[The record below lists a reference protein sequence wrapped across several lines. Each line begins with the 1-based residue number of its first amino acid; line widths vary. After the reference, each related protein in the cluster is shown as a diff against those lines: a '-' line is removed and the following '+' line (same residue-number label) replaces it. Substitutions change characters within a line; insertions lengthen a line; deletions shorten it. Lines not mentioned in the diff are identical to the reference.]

1 MVTADQV
8 RALALGL
15 PRAYEAWVRDRAKFR
30 VGRLVFLS
38 IAPDERSIGFGY
50 PKDARASLVA
60 AEPEKFF
67 LPIASDMRYH
77 WVRAWLDAL
86 DEDEMQELVTE
97 AWAMVVPK
105 RVAAGILRPFQV
117 ELNRAAAEIAHR
129 LRQSLRATRPRRVDC
144 ALLDRRVPVWKEYR

>member
-1 MVTADQV
+1 LSDPSARLHDVVTADQV
-8 RALALGL
+8 RAVALSL

-60 AEPEKFF
+60 AEPEKFS

-86 DEDEMQELVTE
+86 DEDEMRELVVE

-105 RVAAGILRPFQV
+105 RVSEEYFGRSEARRRRP
-117 ELNRAAAEIAHR
+117 
-129 LRQSLRATRPRRVDC
+129 
-144 ALLDRRVPVWKEYR
+144 

>member
-1 MVTADQV
+1 VIAADQV

-77 WVRAWLDAL
+77 CVRAWLDAL

-105 RVAAGILRPFQV
+105 RVAA
-117 ELNRAAAEIAHR
+117 
-129 LRQSLRATRPRRVDC
+129 
-144 ALLDRRVPVWKEYR
+144 EYFARSRSS

>member
-1 MVTADQV
+1 MSDPSTRLLDVVTAKQV
-8 RALALGL
+8 RAVALSL

-60 AEPEKFF
+60 AEPEKFS

-86 DEDEMQELVTE
+86 DEDEMRELVVE

-105 RVAAGILRPFQV
+105 RVAEEYFGRSEASRRRP
-117 ELNRAAAEIAHR
+117 
-129 LRQSLRATRPRRVDC
+129 
-144 ALLDRRVPVWKEYR
+144 

>member
-8 RALALGL
+8 RAVALSL

-60 AEPEKFF
+60 AEPEKFS

-86 DEDEMQELVTE
+86 DEDEMRELVVE

-105 RVAAGILRPFQV
+105 RVAEEYFGRSEASRRRP
-117 ELNRAAAEIAHR
+117 
-129 LRQSLRATRPRRVDC
+129 
-144 ALLDRRVPVWKEYR
+144 

>member
-1 MVTADQV
+1 VVTADQV

-67 LPIASDMRYH
+67 LPITSDMRYH

-105 RVAAGILRPFQV
+105 RVAA
-117 ELNRAAAEIAHR
+117 
-129 LRQSLRATRPRRVDC
+129 
-144 ALLDRRVPVWKEYR
+144 EYFARSRSN

>member
-1 MVTADQV
+1 LSDPSTRLLDVVTAKQV
-8 RALALGL
+8 RAVALSL

-60 AEPEKFF
+60 AEPEKFS

-86 DEDEMQELVTE
+86 DDDEMRELVVE

-105 RVAAGILRPFQV
+105 RVAEEYFGRSEASRRRP
-117 ELNRAAAEIAHR
+117 
-129 LRQSLRATRPRRVDC
+129 
-144 ALLDRRVPVWKEYR
+144 

>member
-1 MVTADQV
+1 LSDPSTRLLDVVTAKQV
-8 RALALGL
+8 RAVALSL

-50 PKDARASLVA
+50 PKDGRPSLVA
-60 AEPEKFF
+60 AEPEKFS

-86 DEDEMQELVTE
+86 DEDEMRELVVE

-105 RVAAGILRPFQV
+105 RVAEEYFGRSEASRRRP
-117 ELNRAAAEIAHR
+117 
-129 LRQSLRATRPRRVDC
+129 
-144 ALLDRRVPVWKEYR
+144 

>member
-1 MVTADQV
+1 MSDLSTRLRDVVTADQV
-8 RALALGL
+8 RAVALSL

-60 AEPEKFF
+60 AEPDKFS

-77 WVRAWLDAL
+77 WLRAWLDAL
-86 DEDEMQELVTE
+86 DEDEMRELVVE

-105 RVAAGILRPFQV
+105 RVAEEYFGRSEASRRRP
-117 ELNRAAAEIAHR
+117 
-129 LRQSLRATRPRRVDC
+129 
-144 ALLDRRVPVWKEYR
+144 

>member
-1 MVTADQV
+1 MSDPSATLRAVVTADQV
-8 RALALGL
+8 RAVALAL

-38 IAPDERSIGFGY
+38 ISPDERSIGFGY

-86 DEDEMQELVTE
+86 DEDEMHELVTE

-105 RVAAGILRPFQV
+105 RVAADYFG
-117 ELNRAAAEIAHR
+117 R
-129 LRQSLRATRPRRVDC
+129 L
-144 ALLDRRVPVWKEYR
+144 

>member
-1 MVTADQV
+1 MDGRPALSDPSTRLLDVVTAKQV
-8 RALALGL
+8 RAVALSL

-60 AEPEKFF
+60 AEPEKFS

-86 DEDEMQELVTE
+86 DEDEMRELVVE

-105 RVAAGILRPFQV
+105 RVAEEYFGRSEASRRRP
-117 ELNRAAAEIAHR
+117 
-129 LRQSLRATRPRRVDC
+129 
-144 ALLDRRVPVWKEYR
+144 

>member
-86 DEDEMQELVTE
+86 EEDEMQELVTE
-97 AWAMVVPK
+97 ASRRNTSPIP
-105 RVAAGILRPFQV
+105 G
-117 ELNRAAAEIAHR
+117 RAESTPPRR
-129 LRQSLRATRPRRVDC
+129 LRIDSANRSSDSPAASRMC
-144 ALLDRRVPVWKEYR
+144 SA

>member
-1 MVTADQV
+1 MDISAYPDQAHLSSSARTRCRPVVGPVGQTAAVVTASQV
-8 RALALGL
+8 RAVALGL

-77 WVRAWLDAL
+77 WVRAWLDVL
-86 DEDEMQELVTE
+86 DEDEMHELVTE

-105 RVAAGILRPFQV
+105 RVAA
-117 ELNRAAAEIAHR
+117 
-129 LRQSLRATRPRRVDC
+129 
-144 ALLDRRVPVWKEYR
+144 EYFSRSGSS

>member
-1 MVTADQV
+1 MSELSARLNDVVTADQV
-8 RALALGL
+8 RAVALSL

-60 AEPEKFF
+60 AEPEKFS

-86 DEDEMQELVTE
+86 DEDEMRELVVE

-105 RVAAGILRPFQV
+105 RVSEEYFGRSEASRRRP
-117 ELNRAAAEIAHR
+117 
-129 LRQSLRATRPRRVDC
+129 
-144 ALLDRRVPVWKEYR
+144 